1 MLGFEPCCVSQ
12 WVSWYFS
19 HFVVEGLSTK
29 SKHRPPLR
37 LGAIFYASR
46 LTEVMWRSVRQQDR
60 AKTTLQ
66 NFMQPEAEVE
76 QSLPCRQNAHALL
89 LGENSRR

>member
-1 MLGFEPCCVSQ
+1 MFVSES
-12 WVSWYFS
+12 VGIL
-19 HFVVEGLSTK
+19 VILS
-29 SKHRPPLR
+29 LR
-37 LGAIFYASR
+37 VCLQKAGIDRLCALVYGAIFYASR

-66 NFMQPEAEVE
+66 NFMQLEAEVE